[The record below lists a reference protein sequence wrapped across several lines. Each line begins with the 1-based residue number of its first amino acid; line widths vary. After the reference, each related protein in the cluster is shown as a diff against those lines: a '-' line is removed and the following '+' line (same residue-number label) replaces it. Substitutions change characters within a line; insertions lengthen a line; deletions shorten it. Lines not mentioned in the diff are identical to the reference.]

1 MYTALIVDD
10 EEELRRA
17 IIEKVDWQE
26 SGFKVI
32 GDAGNGIDA
41 LELAERLE
49 PDLILTDIRMPMMSG
64 LELAR
69 QVRELRPA
77 TQVVILS
84 GYDDFGYAQTAI
96 QYNII

>member
-1 MYTALIVDD
+1 MYTALIVDN

-26 SGFKVI
+26 SGFTVI

-49 PDLILTDIRMPMMSG
+49 PDPDTHRYPY
-64 LELAR
+64 A
-69 QVRELRPA
+69 
-77 TQVVILS
+77 
-84 GYDDFGYAQTAI
+84 DDDRS
-96 QYNII
+96 